1 MLQERGGLIIRQL
14 CLCLD
19 PKQIFLKMA
28 ELLEGDET
36 DLDFAEAMT
45 DKLSLI
51 LLTAPE
57 ANQLR
62 QVSLVAFLAPRAYC
76 ICRKVSN
83 SSHSLRLSANS
94 FGWI

>member
-14 CLCLD
+14 CLCLG
-19 PKQIFLKMA
+19 PKQVFLQMA

-62 QVSLVAFLAPRAYC
+62 QVSFVTFLAPRAYHHPHLVQHHTR
-76 ICRKVSN
+76 I
-83 SSHSLRLSANS
+83 
-94 FGWI
+94 